1 MVTGPKNLDPEKH
14 FSGSSWCFH
23 LHNRPSDVGH
33 LIVIQLNI
41 NPSIDYDLGTV
52 EDVPNS
58 PLSVR
63 KNIFISNICRY

>member
-1 MVTGPKNLDPEKH
+1 MVTGPKNSGPEKR
-14 FSGSSWCFH
+14 FSGTSWRCH
-23 LHNRPSDVGH
+23 LHNRPSSVGH
-33 LIVIQLNI
+33 PNVIQLNI